1 MLNFEKELEKFKPL
15 LEVDRIEEQIVTEDI
30 RDIIDLIKEGIPDK
44 AIRFK
49 DKE

>member
-15 LEVDRIEEQIVTEDI
+15 LEVDYIEEQIITEDI
-30 RDIIDLIKEGIPDK
+30 RDIIDLIKEGVQDK